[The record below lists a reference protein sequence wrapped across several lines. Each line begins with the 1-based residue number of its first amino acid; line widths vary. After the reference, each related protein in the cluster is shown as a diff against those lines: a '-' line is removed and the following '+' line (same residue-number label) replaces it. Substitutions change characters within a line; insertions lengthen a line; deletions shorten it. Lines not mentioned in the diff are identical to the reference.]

1 MNEDHVRTFLVVYRL
16 KNYKK
21 AAEELFIPQPTV
33 SYRILQLENELGK
46 KLLIRGKG
54 EVRLTEEGRAF
65 LPHAMQVV
73 ESMELGRKAMV
84 KLKEGMLGKLDI
96 GISNTFC
103 SYLLPDIIHTFI
115 QKYPDTQITV
125 RSNNSFEVIEAIKNK
140 HFELGVTRFTIYDR
154 QIMFRKII
162 TEPLYAIVPKG
173 HPLIDEPSVSME
185 RLLKEPLILF
195 PQGSQL
201 RDTID
206 MCLNRSGHP
215 YEVKYATNNMELL
228 KSLIINHSG
237 ISFFSPSYVLR
248 ELESK
253 ELIKLPIVNN
263 PFPPRQSYIVY
274 RKNELNSLDEIFIEH
289 LLRHIDLRYANL

>member
-1 MNEDHVRTFLVVYRL
+1 
-16 KNYKK
+16 
-21 AAEELFIPQPTV
+21 
-33 SYRILQLENELGK
+33 
-46 KLLIRGKG
+46 
-54 EVRLTEEGRAF
+54 
-65 LPHAMQVV
+65 
-73 ESMELGRKAMV
+73 
-84 KLKEGMLGKLDI
+84 
-96 GISNTFC
+96 
-103 SYLLPDIIHTFI
+103 
-115 QKYPDTQITV
+115 
-125 RSNNSFEVIEAIKNK
+125 
-140 HFELGVTRFTIYDR
+140 
-154 QIMFRKII
+154 
-162 TEPLYAIVPKG
+162 
-173 HPLIDEPSVSME
+173 ME
-185 RLLKEPLILF
+185 RLMKEPLILF

-274 RKNELNSLDEIFIEH
+274 RKKELNSLDQIFIEH